1 VTAFLLRRL
10 LATVPV
16 LLVVALIVFLL
27 LRFMPGDPAAAIAG
41 DMATPEQI
49 AAIRVQLGLEQ
60 SVVVQFALWLGQV
73 VQGNLG
79 YSFFYRMG
87 IAELIGQRLEPTV
100 SIASLTIAL
109 TVLLA
114 VPVGILAAWRRGGA
128 LDRMVMG
135 ASVFGFSVPIFVTG
149 YVAIW
154 LLSMQLGWLPSQ
166 GYGRIADG
174 VVPWLRHLA
183 LPCVALATLYTALIA
198 RVTRAAV
205 SEAMTEDYMRTARAK
220 GLSELRVLLR
230 HALANAA
237 VPIVTVIGLSM
248 AALIGGVV
256 VTETVFAIPG
266 LGQLTVDAVLSRD
279 YPLIQGLTLFF
290 SVVYVAVN
298 LLVDVVY
305 LLLDPRI
312 RY

>member
-16 LLVVALIVFLL
+16 LLVVALIVFML

-60 SVVVQFALWLGQV
+60 SVVVQFFLWIGQV

-100 SIASLTIAL
+100 SIASLTIVL

-154 LLSMQLGWLPSQ
+154 LLSMHLGWLPSQ

-174 VVPWLRHLA
+174 AGGWLRHLA

-220 GLSELRVLLR
+220 GISELRVLLR

-290 SVVYVAVN
+290 SVVYVGVN